1 MCLKALPAKA
11 NSCWIIKIFFSVQTW
26 CFSVCIVYIY
36 IWILDIYNS
45 AKIFSMKF
53 STLLNVKIGKKTK
66 LQNEYYKLTSVQ
78 NFQTTFLITFD
89 SFKDTYAI
97 MNIIKNFCSQAA
109 TRKRLSKRYGDFF
122 DPAVTI
128 SFRSRKP
135 LSWRFLAFQGA
146 SFL

>member
-1 MCLKALPAKA
+1 
-11 NSCWIIKIFFSVQTW
+11 
-26 CFSVCIVYIY
+26 
-36 IWILDIYNS
+36 
-45 AKIFSMKF
+45 MKF

-122 DPAVTI
+122 LSSSNDVISKPKTSFLEIFGLSGSVISVRKIHI
-128 SFRSRKP
+128 SF
-135 LSWRFLAFQGA
+135 LSFDDAIPDRIFLFPNN
-146 SFL
+146 LKEH